1 MRFDIPVVGLQTLK
15 VLKKIQASVLAV
27 EAGRAILLERERMI
41 AEADRIGLA
50 FLAVEMEELN
60 SPVVPIRD
68 RDDGAT

>member
-1 MRFDIPVVGLQTLK
+1 
-15 VLKKIQASVLAV
+15 VLAV